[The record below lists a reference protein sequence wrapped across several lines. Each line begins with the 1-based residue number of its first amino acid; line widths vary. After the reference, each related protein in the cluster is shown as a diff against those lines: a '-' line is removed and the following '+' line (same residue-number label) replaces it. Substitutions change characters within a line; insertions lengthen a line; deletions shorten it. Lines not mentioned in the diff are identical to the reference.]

1 MATLSPPQ
9 PNRARSS
16 SIVQPL
22 TIDSTLRRTPAA
34 AQCPLPLDAQAPP
47 TPVTPSNYDELPAL
61 PQGSP
66 GLSQLVT
73 LSLKM
78 LPTPRPSPK
87 HEIGQLLTPPSSS
100 ESSPRPSFS
109 SVFTRPPPTCLPTPA
124 LSPRSLTGYPFPSG
138 VRVPRR
144 TYYAPLVLLTTA
156 FVFSLIPIVFALSTL
171 PITSLKSV
179 PRTVADIAALGK
191 ELQAYSSGSSAGMA
205 HVMGVMCCLAIWKHA
220 WSIPGS
226 VVLNVLTGALLSP
239 LWATLLM
246 TWLTTIGSLVATI
259 LSAPLSP
266 LVQRFV
272 PKALDVVSVALQGT
286 GGRPGRSRSNPEPD
300 SKRTPTWV
308 RLVVMR
314 LVGVVPWSGI
324 NIACGVCRVSFVDCA
339 IGAFIGTLP
348 WTAVTCQIG
357 DILQT
362 LAVSSTSSDPKTLS
376 SLLSSPS
383 IIFKLVVLSVL
394 SLAPVLYRN
403 KLTALLGGS
412 TATAVETISE
422 KPEPVSPRWNVWRWR
437 RDSAD
442 SPRRP
447 QSPERRLEEDLD
459 EKAID
464 SMTL

>member
-1 MATLSPPQ
+1 MASLSPPQ

-22 TIDSTLRRTPAA
+22 TIDSLRRTPAA
-34 AQCPLPLDAQAPP
+34 AQCPLPTDTPIPP
-47 TPVTPSNYDELPAL
+47 TPITPSTYPAGFPMDTQSHEPVL
-61 PQGSP
+61 T
-66 GLSQLVT
+66 QLVT

-87 HEIGQLLTPPSSS
+87 YEVEQLITPPDSSQ
-100 ESSPRPSFS
+100 SSPRPSFT

-124 LSPRSLTGYPFPSG
+124 LSPRSLSAYPFPS
-138 VRVPRR
+138 VPRR
-144 TYYAPLVLLTTA
+144 TYYAPLVLLTTV
-156 FVFSLIPIVFALSTL
+156 FVLSLIPIIFAVSTL

-246 TWLTTIGSLVATI
+246 TLLTTIGSLLATV

-272 PKALDVVSVALQGT
+272 PRALDVVSVALQGA
-286 GGRPGRSRSNPEPD
+286 GHPGRSRSNPDPE

-362 LAVSSTSSDPKTLS
+362 LAVSSSSSDPKTLS

-383 IIFKLVVLSVL
+383 IIFKLVLL
-394 SLAPVLYRN
+394 SLLSLGPVLYRN
-403 KLTALLGGS
+403 KLTSLLGGS
-412 TATAVETISE
+412 TTVEVLDE
-422 KPEPVSPRWNVWRWR
+422 KPVPVSPRWKVWRWR
-437 RDSAD
+437 RDSSD
-442 SPRRP
+442 SGRPR
-447 QSPERRLEEDLD
+447 SPERRLEEDLD
-459 EKAID
+459 EKASD
-464 SMTL
+464 SDSS

>member
-9 PNRARSS
+9 ANRARSS

-22 TIDSTLRRTPAA
+22 TIDSLRRTPAA
-34 AQCPLPLDAQAPP
+34 PSCALPADTQAPP
-47 TPVTPSNYDELPAL
+47 TPITPTTYPGDLPPTPVPA
-61 PQGSP
+61 
-66 GLSQLVT
+66 LSQLVT

-87 HEIGQLLTPPSSS
+87 YEIEQLMTPPDSS

-124 LSPRSLTGYPFPSG
+124 LSPRSLSGYPFG
-138 VRVPRR
+138 AVKVPRR
-144 TYYAPLVLLTTA
+144 TYYAPLVLLTTV
-156 FVFSLIPIVFALSTL
+156 FVLSFIPIVFAVSTL

-239 LWATLLM
+239 LRATLLM
-246 TWLTTIGSLVATI
+246 TLLTTIGSLIATI

-272 PKALDVVSVALQGT
+272 PRALDVVSVALQGA
-286 GGRPGRSRSNPEPD
+286 GGRPGRSRSNPDPE

-324 NIACGVCRVSFVDCA
+324 NIACGVCRVSFIDCA

-383 IIFKLVVLSVL
+383 IIFKLVVLSLL
-394 SLAPVLYRN
+394 SLGPVLYRN

-412 TATAVETISE
+412 MPVDAPATIDE
-422 KPEPVSPRWNVWRWR
+422 KLVPVSPRWKVWRWR
-437 RDSAD
+437 RDSSD
-442 SPRRP
+442 SGRPR
-447 QSPERRLEEDLD
+447 SPERRLEEDLD
-459 EKAID
+459 EKA
-464 SMTL
+464 SNSS

>member
-1 MATLSPPQ
+1 MASLSPPQ

-22 TIDSTLRRTPAA
+22 TIDSLRRTPAA
-34 AQCPLPLDAQAPP
+34 GQCPLPTDTPTPP
-47 TPVTPSNYDELPAL
+47 TPITPSNYHTELPPPAAQTPML
-61 PQGSP
+61 T
-66 GLSQLVT
+66 QLVT

-87 HEIGQLLTPPSSS
+87 YEIEQLITPPDSS

-109 SVFTRPPPTCLPTPA
+109 SVFTRPPASLPTPA
-124 LSPRSLTGYPFPSG
+124 LSPRSLSGYPFPAS
-138 VRVPRR
+138 VKVSRR
-144 TYYAPLVLLTTA
+144 TYYAPLVLLTTV
-156 FVFSLIPIVFALSTL
+156 FVLSFIPIVFAVSTL

-179 PRTVADIAALGK
+179 PRTVAAIAALGK

-226 VVLNVLTGALLSP
+226 VVLNVLSGALLSP

-246 TWLTTIGSLVATI
+246 TLLTTIGSLVATV

-272 PKALDVVSVALQGT
+272 PRALDVVSVALQGA
-286 GGRPGRSRSNPEPD
+286 GRRGRSRSNPDPE

-383 IIFKLVVLSVL
+383 IIFKLVLL
-394 SLAPVLYRN
+394 SLLSLGPVLYRN

-412 TATAVETISE
+412 TAVEALDE
-422 KPEPVSPRWNVWRWR
+422 KPVPVSPRWKVWQWR
-437 RDSAD
+437 RDSSD
-442 SPRRP
+442 SSRPR
-447 QSPERRLEEDLD
+447 SPERRLEEDLD
-459 EKAID
+459 EKASD
-464 SMTL
+464 SDSS

>member
-1 MATLSPPQ
+1 
-9 PNRARSS
+9 
-16 SIVQPL
+16 
-22 TIDSTLRRTPAA
+22 
-34 AQCPLPLDAQAPP
+34 
-47 TPVTPSNYDELPAL
+47 
-61 PQGSP
+61 
-66 GLSQLVT
+66 
-73 LSLKM
+73 
-78 LPTPRPSPK
+78 
-87 HEIGQLLTPPSSS
+87 
-100 ESSPRPSFS
+100 
-109 SVFTRPPPTCLPTPA
+109 
-124 LSPRSLTGYPFPSG
+124 
-138 VRVPRR
+138 
-144 TYYAPLVLLTTA
+144 VLLTTV
-156 FVFSLIPIVFALSTL
+156 FVLSFIPIVFAVSTL
-171 PITSLKSV
+171 PITSLRSV
-179 PRTVADIAALGK
+179 PRTVAGIAALGK

-226 VVLNVLTGALLSP
+226 VVLNVLAGVLLSP

-246 TWLTTIGSLVATI
+246 TLLTTIGSLIATV

-272 PKALDVVSVALQGT
+272 PKALDVVSVALQGA
-286 GGRPGRSRSNPEPD
+286 GRPGRSRSNPDPE

-383 IIFKLVVLSVL
+383 IIFKLVLL
-394 SLAPVLYRN
+394 SLLSLGPVLYRN

-412 TATAVETISE
+412 TAVEALDE
-422 KPEPVSPRWNVWRWR
+422 KPVPVSPRWKVWRWR
-437 RDSAD
+437 RDSSD
-442 SPRRP
+442 SSRP
-447 QSPERRLEEDLD
+447 TSPERRLEEDLD
-459 EKAID
+459 EKASDCD
-464 SMTL
+464 SS